1 MLKHLTRF
9 TRTALE
15 RLEDDPALASDGAED
30 PFPPAHARWAFALLT
45 VLDRHLSGDE
55 TAVLREL
62 ARVAAQ
68 AAAWRWSAAVAR
80 GELVAVPVK
89 LGFYGQGGNDHLG
102 GTDGPGKEGGEGK
115 AKVEGEGVAM
125 LGEVGGPELAPTGYS
140 VGARWKLVR
149 DARARSDATPRPETA
164 EAGHEGAGLDECLAR
179 CWMCAH
185 AVVAGWAQWDLVDDF
200 AQVFRGVPR
209 A

>member
-1 MLKHLTRF
+1 MKHLTRF

-15 RLEDDPALASDGAED
+15 RLEDAMDADAADD

-55 TAVLREL
+55 TAVLREF
-62 ARVAAQ
+62 ARVAAS

-102 GTDGPGKEGGEGK
+102 HATGDGAESKTEGEGEGK
-115 AKVEGEGVAM
+115 AM

-149 DARARSDATPRPETA
+149 DARARSDATPRPES
-164 EAGHEGAGLDECLAR
+164 EGAGHDAAGLDESLAR

-200 AQVFRGVPR
+200 AQMFRGVPR